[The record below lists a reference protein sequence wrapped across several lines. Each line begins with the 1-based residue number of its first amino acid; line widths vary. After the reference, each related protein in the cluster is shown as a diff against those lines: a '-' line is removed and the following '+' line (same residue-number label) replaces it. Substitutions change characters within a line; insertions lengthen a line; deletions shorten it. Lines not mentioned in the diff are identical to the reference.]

1 MKNPPV
7 MKNPL
12 MQFVAVFTFA
22 VFGLPYGHAVAAEPP
37 GAKEPLPATRTFFI
51 EGVRGQSDVTAIT
64 GAVLKVEHVTKVEEL
79 TASSGFANILFD
91 HHAVTHQQIAQA
103 IADAG
108 KFKVSCRFAIP
119 GYRANAEKVDA
130 LFTKLKDEVTIECK
144 SREKEE
150 FTLYFLPLKSGEAG
164 FSIGKLM
171 HPVRDPQPKG
181 LGLKMTFAV
190 AGTLLNPKAPAAK

>member
-1 MKNPPV
+1 MKN
-7 MKNPL
+7 L
-12 MQFVAVFTFA
+12 IMQLVAAFVFA
-22 VFGLPYGHAVAAEPP
+22 VFGLPYGYAVAAEPP

-51 EGVRGQSDVTAIT
+51 EGVKGQSDVTAIT

-119 GYRANAEKVDA
+119 GYRANAEKIE
-130 LFTKLKDEVTIECK
+130 DEVTIECK